1 MEEITIKLPL
11 ELIKQILRHVPA
23 KELEKLRKGPRKKEI
38 KSMPADY
45 LLELAGIVA
54 IGGNAME
61 DTERVWQ

>member
-11 ELIKQILRHVPA
+11 ELIKQILRRVPP
-23 KELEKLRKGPRKKEI
+23 KELEKLRKKPRKREI
-38 KSMPADY
+38 KSVSADH
-45 LLELAGIVA
+45 LLKLAGIVA

>member
-11 ELIKQILRHVPA
+11 ELIKQILRCVPA
-23 KELEKLRKGPRKKEI
+23 KELEKLRKGRQKKEI
-38 KSMPADY
+38 KSMPAAY
-45 LLELAGIVA
+45 LLDLAGIVD